1 MSIQRPNYRFD
12 AEHRNASVLWL
23 RRTLVAYGAM
33 VLFAI
38 AVVTIQATTDAA
50 NVGEFAS
57 IAAAVTGP

>member
-12 AEHRNASVLWL
+12 AEDRNAYVLSL

-38 AVVTIQATTDAA
+38 ALVTVQATSDAA
-50 NVGEFAS
+50 NVAEFAS
-57 IAAAVTGP
+57 IAVAATGP